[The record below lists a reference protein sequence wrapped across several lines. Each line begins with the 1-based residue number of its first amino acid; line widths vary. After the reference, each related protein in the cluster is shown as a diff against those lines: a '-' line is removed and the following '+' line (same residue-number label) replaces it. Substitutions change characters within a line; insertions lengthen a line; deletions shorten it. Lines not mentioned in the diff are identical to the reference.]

1 MAAAKKNRPSLL
13 MKSPIRLKLDGGS
26 IINSRIVLRV
36 CCGKYQQS
44 QLVLEDVVEIVSR
57 DKYRYSCY

>member
-13 MKSPIRLKLDGGS
+13 MKSPIRLKLDRGS

-57 DKYRYSCY
+57 DKYSYSYY